1 MRSQGPWGRQGRG
14 PGVSYHGG
22 CLMVL
27 LSLQED
33 GAVLLAQVQVALQQV
48 EPCQFW
54 HHLDK
59 TRYNN

>member
-1 MRSQGPWGRQGRG
+1 
-14 PGVSYHGG
+14 
-22 CLMVL
+22 MVL